1 MIDCMATRNRDKRD
15 YMPEQPN
22 IIYILSDEHFGGS
35 MSHMGDP
42 NVRTPYLPIW
52 MAWQRVA

>member
-1 MIDCMATRNRDKRD
+1 
-15 YMPEQPN
+15 MPEQPN